1 MAITAGKVESYL
13 LKRIKEEGA
22 LLLGLLDPVEQTLK
36 EAARK
41 SRLAEEGGCD
51 AILIGGSVGA
61 IGSVV
66 DETVRAVKDGGCKL
80 PVILFPGNV
89 GSVSKY
95 ADAIYFLTLV
105 NSESSYWCGEAQML
119 AAPMIRQIGIESIP
133 VAYVVI
139 EPGGAVGWVGRV
151 RPIPRD
157 NPEIA
162 AACAL
167 AGKYMGSHFIL
178 TDSGSGASSPAP
190 KGIISAVKSAIGD
203 VPYIYGGGIRTPEQA
218 AEVIG
223 AGADVIQIGAAF
235 EHASDPKGYVQKIVK
250 AIRAEAKKK
259 R

>member
-1 MAITAGKVESYL
+1 MTIGKVEKYL
-13 LKRIKEEGA
+13 LERIKEEGA
-22 LLLGLLDPVEQTLK
+22 VLMGLLDPVEQRAE
-36 EAARK
+36 EAAK
-41 SRLAEEGGCD
+41 KALLAEDGGCD
-51 AILIGGSVGA
+51 VILIGGSVGA
-61 IGSVV
+61 VGSVV
-66 DETVRAVKDGGCKL
+66 DETVRAVKDGGCKI
-80 PVILFPGNV
+80 PVVLFPGNV

-95 ADAIYFLTLV
+95 ADAVYFMTLV
-105 NSESSYWCGEAQML
+105 NSESSYWCGEAQIL
-119 AAPMIRQIGIESIP
+119 AAPMIKQIGIESIP
-133 VAYVVI
+133 VSYVVI

-151 RPIPRD
+151 RPVPR
-157 NPEIA
+157 NSPEIA

-178 TDSGSGASSPAP
+178 TDSGSGAPSPAP
-190 KGIISAVKSAIGD
+190 RAIISAVKSAIGAD

-250 AIRAEAKKK
+250 SIRAEAKKK